1 MAWAIRTDGADD
13 QMVFTLV
20 TIPANENFTIRIAA
34 SLDDLS
40 NRSFAGQS
48 GAFNNVIRTASASQW
63 KFRANAVESDLNFS
77 VPMVEFDAFDVE
89 IQRTGGTTGTIDIV
103 DTATQSSL
111 LVATVNNPN
120 ELALNGLFKYGNSS
134 FRFIGELQL
143 FEITSTTINNKWDAT
158 ASDHSNTGVQP
169 VLVDTIGTND
179 ATGSGFPT
187 DGSAWVDLGG
197 ETNIL
202 TYTANV
208 ISQRLALSTATAA
221 LNQQI
226 LSTQITQSMP
236 CSAVEL
242 LLEQQLASIDVSQ
255 QIQLSVGA
263 VNLGFQY
270 SSVAISQTLSVS
282 TSKLLTGSDFNA
294 LAVIQQC
301 AMSTN
306 QAYLYCEL
314 ATLNLSQSMAMYSAQ
329 VSLINSDE
337 YQTARVK
344 QRAATYTAL
353 VDLSLNVNAQAISQR
368 SVVSA
373 ANINLYQQ
381 YTALNI
387 VQKHVLSTSVTDTAY
402 NLYSVRVT
410 TEQFISVAHV
420 IIGAAENINFNN
432 VSLYSTS
439 TQFILKRG

>member
-1 MAWAIRTDGADD
+1 MP
-13 QMVFTLV
+13 VFTTPTTLRLTSGGV
-20 TIPANENFTIRIAA
+20 VN
-34 SLDDLS
+34 LDFLS
-40 NRSFAGQS
+40 ADNTFRLTS
-48 GAFNNVIRTASASQW
+48 GGVIG
-63 KFRANAVESDLNFS
+63 NGFS
-77 VPMVEFDAFDVE
+77 V
-89 IQRTGGTTGTIDIV
+89 
-103 DTATQSSL
+103 
-111 LVATVNNPN
+111 
-120 ELALNGLFKYGNSS
+120 
-134 FRFIGELQL
+134 
-143 FEITSTTINNKWDAT
+143 
-158 ASDHSNTGVQP
+158 
-169 VLVDTIGTND
+169 
-179 ATGSGFPT
+179 
-187 DGSAWVDLGG
+187 G

-208 ISQRLALSTATAA
+208 ISQRLAHSTATTA
-221 LNQQI
+221 LNQQT
-226 LSTQITQSMP
+226 LSTPISQSMSY
-236 CSAVEL
+236 SAVEL
-242 LLEQQLASIDVSQ
+242 LLEQQLASIEVSQ
-255 QIQLSVGA
+255 QVQLSVGA
-263 VNLGFQY
+263 VQLGFQY

-282 TSKLLTGSDFNA
+282 TSKLLTGRDFNA

-387 VQKHVLSTSVTDTAY
+387 VQKHILSTSVTDTAY

-410 TEQFISVAHV
+410 TEQFISVGQV
-420 IIGAAENINFNN
+420 IIGAAENIDFDN
-432 VSLYSTS
+432 VTLYSTTTQFIFKS
-439 TQFILKRG
+439 TTTQFILKRG